1 MSVNKEQKDK
11 RLGEERVMKCG
22 LKCKIIE
29 YKKYLDITVK
39 FEDGTIVKNKQYAN
53 FLSGHINNGK
63 PYTNRNP
70 ENIIGRKFDN
80 LLVLSMDRKERDGNR
95 DRFVYYYN
103 CKCDCGNEVIKTGRS
118 LKNWDGRKS
127 CGECCVIEESI
138 FSKFPE
144 MNKYFKNINDSYY
157 LKPYSTKKAWFVCP
171 DCKSEKYSRIS
182 DFTTNG
188 FCCPSCS
195 DNISYSEKFMRCFMN
210 QLNIE
215 YETEKS
221 FNWSNNKRYDFYI
234 PSLNCIIET
243 NGIQH
248 YKESSF
254 NRTLEEE
261 QLNDKFKEEVSLKNG
276 IKHYIKLDCSK
287 SDMEYI
293 LTSIKNSELSILFN
307 LEKIDFARCEQY
319 ARKTILVKI
328 CEIYNNMENK
338 STSEIGNILKINKD
352 TVARY
357 LKIANNLG
365 LCEYTNISCKINR
378 TNTLKKTRKVKCLD
392 FNKEFKSIKECC
404 EYMAIFTG
412 TIFEHSGISNTCSGK
427 RKHYK
432 NYHFEYIT

>member
-1 MSVNKEQKDK
+1 MLVNKEQKDK

-29 YKKYLDITVK
+29 YNKYLDITVK
-39 FEDGTIVKNKQYAN
+39 FEDGTIVKNKEYAK

-63 PYTNRNP
+63 PYTNRTP
-70 ENIIGRKFDN
+70 EDIIGRRFDN
-80 LLVLSMDRKERDGNR
+80 LLVLSMDRKERYEDK

-118 LKNWDGRKS
+118 LKSYNGRKS

-171 DCKSEKYSRIS
+171 DCKSEKYSKIS

-188 FCCPSCS
+188 FCCPYCS

-221 FNWSNNKRYDFYI
+221 FNWSNRKRYDFYI
-234 PSLNCIIET
+234 PSINCIIET

-248 YKESSF
+248 YKETSF
-254 NRTLEEE
+254 KRTLNEE
-261 QLNDKFKEEVSLKNG
+261 QENDKLKEEIALKSG
-276 IKHYIKLDCSK
+276 IKYYIKLDCSK
-287 SDMEYI
+287 SDMDYI
-293 LTSIKNSELSILFN
+293 VTSIKNSELSTLFN
-307 LEKIDFARCEQY
+307 LEKMDFIKCEEFS
-319 ARKTILVKI
+319 RKTILLQI
-328 CEIYNNMENK
+328 CEIYNNMDNK
-338 STSEIGNILKINKD
+338 STTKIGSILKIHPNTISK
-352 TVARY
+352 Y
-357 LKIANNLG
+357 LKIANNIG
-365 LCEYTNISCKINR
+365 LCEYTNTSCKLNR
-378 TNTLKKTRKVKCLD
+378 NDTIKNRKRVICLET
-392 FNKEFKSIKECC
+392 NKEFDSITSCC
-404 EYMAIFTG
+404 KFMT
-412 TIFEHSGISNTCSGK
+412 NTTNFNFRVGEVARICSGV
-427 RKHYK
+427 RKSSHG
-432 NYHFEYIT
+432 YHFKFID